1 MVFGKVKSFLV
12 TLAQVAAFVAVTLVS
27 LFVFKRKVEEKAETT
42 VKQELQLE
50 DMRHAL
56 KIKEDTENALRKE
69 SLLHADSSRDVLIDE
84 LHKAGKLRD

>member
-1 MVFGKVKSFLV
+1 MVFSKVKSFLV

-27 LFVFKRKVEEKAETT
+27 LFMFKRNVEEKAETT

-56 KIKEDTENALRKE
+56 KIKEDTESLLRKE
-69 SLLHADSSRDVLIDE
+69 SLLYADTGRAVLIDE